1 MNLLSGGFPDPP
13 SQRTSSD
20 TVFDKDVAN
29 AHTVTDALVIKHLTA
44 GKRLRLMTGE
54 ADRCLINE
62 RQITVRAY
70 LNVARPVM
78 SLCAPTSTGV
88 RGTGSLIDLDG
99 SRFAGPLC
107 LSALALTFRMTQ
119 GSDG

>member
-1 MNLLSGGFPDPP
+1 VNLLSGGFPDPP

-70 LNVARPVM
+70 LNVARPVVM
-78 SLCAPTSTGV
+78 SLCANRSQGGPD
-88 RGTGSLIDLDG
+88 RSLILMDRA
-99 SRFAGPLC
+99 SRAHC
-107 LSALALTFRMTQ
+107 A
-119 GSDG
+119 